1 MLPPRSCRRI
11 AAKTVALLLGPVL
24 PGITSELPQQQSV
37 GVSGSSFELGYS
49 QWSWRRTIPG
59 PIPSTVQLQLQ
70 SETFLRRL
78 FAVVANSAVVPE
90 VVLSAAVGPKKPLGK
105 VGPKK
110 RCRILLPSPGLP
122 SAIPAGNSFV
132 SPFRQP
138 STGASPSCLPCY
150 PQLCSVV
157 FQPASTLRSAIQ
169 LVSGGGSSSAAR
181 FH

>member
-1 MLPPRSCRRI
+1 MFPPRSCRRI
-11 AAKTVALLLGPVL
+11 AAKTVAVVLL
-24 PGITSELPQQQSV
+24 PGRTSELPQQQSV

-59 PIPSTVQLQLQ
+59 LAIPSTVQMQLQ

-78 FAVVANSAVVPE
+78 FPLVSNSAVVPE
-90 VVLSAAVGPKKPLGK
+90 VVLSAALS

-110 RCRILLPSPGLP
+110 RCRILLPGPVLP

-132 SPFRQP
+132 SPFRQS
-138 STGASPSCLPCY
+138 STGASSSCLPCY
-150 PQLCSVV
+150 PQLFSVV
-157 FQPASTLRSAIQ
+157 FQPASTLRSGPLLA
-169 LVSGGGSSSAAR
+169 SGGGSSSDAR